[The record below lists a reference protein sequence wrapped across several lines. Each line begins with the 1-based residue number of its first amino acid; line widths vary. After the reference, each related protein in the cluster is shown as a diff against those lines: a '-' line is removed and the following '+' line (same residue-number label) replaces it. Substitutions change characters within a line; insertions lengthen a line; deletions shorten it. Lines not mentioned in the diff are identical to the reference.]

1 LREKKKDKEIKK
13 KKGNLSNKYSMI
25 MGRFKMDGGVRKD
38 EISLK
43 EVIFFHRVNPPRQ
56 SKKKKKKN

>member
-1 LREKKKDKEIKK
+1 
-13 KKGNLSNKYSMI
+13 

-43 EVIFFHRVNPPRQ
+43 EVIFFHRVNPPRKI
-56 SKKKKKKN
+56 KKKKKKKKIKITLYRPT